1 MATTTSPTSASRS
14 SPTRRDHIFSFEF
27 KPTGKADIAKGK
39 GVPGSITLLLDGA
52 PVGKGDLPV
61 TIPLSLGL
69 SAGVSIGS
77 DAGAPVMPDYKP
89 PFAFTGTVTK
99 ALVDVTGEAVE
110 DMADSRLL
118 KKSLRFGKKEV
129 GCEIFR
135 LNMVHRRKTSRSW
148 LIVLSF
154 FKPPDT
160 LRRLEPE
167 AWAGARYCRLQW
179 RRRRRRGP
187 WRGRAPT
194 AA

>member
-110 DMADSRLL
+110 DMAARAVRERRGRRGAGGSGGRSRV
-118 KKSLRFGKKEV
+118 RFVNLARGNL
-129 GCEIFR
+129 GDFAGTSPAASYR
-135 LNMVHRRKTSRSW
+135 TSRMRTSRPA
-148 LIVLSF
+148 IMTAS
-154 FKPPDT
+154 PRPRERTARASGDT
-160 LRRLEPE
+160 
-167 AWAGARYCRLQW
+167 
-179 RRRRRRGP
+179 
-187 WRGRAPT
+187 
-194 AA
+194 